1 MNFGNLVNVV
11 NIFFFFFVLVGG
23 ENGSGKL
30 KICISKGGLDISCY
44 SNNFSIDKDNFDE
57 SRRLTGKGN
66 LKF

>member
-1 MNFGNLVNVV
+1 MLLT
-11 NIFFFFFVLVGG
+11 FFFFFCFSLVRGG

-30 KICISKGGLDISCY
+30 KICISKGGLDIFCY

>member
-1 MNFGNLVNVV
+1 M
-11 NIFFFFFVLVGG
+11 GG